1 MTFQHFFCVQ
11 IFPLVLIIVP
21 MNLVQISQTI
31 RRARLKQK
39 LTIDLLAARTG
50 FSKGFIS
57 RLENFRV
64 TPSLN
69 SLMKIT
75 AALGLNMADLFQPQ
89 AESPKVVFGSM
100 DDGEEIV
107 RNDGK
112 KFGIRY
118 FSLAFKM
125 LDRKLDP
132 FIIEYSPSR
141 KQREF
146 LMHPTDEFFLLLEG
160 RIDFMTFDEKNSRS
174 LQPGSTVYLAHDI
187 PHAVRLATDCKKA
200 KALVIYN
207 DIAE

>member
-1 MTFQHFFCVQ
+1 M
-11 IFPLVLIIVP
+11 
-21 MNLVQISQTI
+21 
-31 RRARLKQK
+31 KQK
-39 LTIDLLAARTG
+39 LTIDQLAARTG
-50 FSKGFIS
+50 LSKGFIS

-75 AALGLNMADLFQPQ
+75 GALGLDMANLFQPQ
-89 AESPKVVFGSM
+89 VESPKVVFGNL
-100 DDGEEIV
+100 DDGEEII

-112 KFGIRY
+112 KYGIRY

-141 KQREF
+141 QHREL
-146 LMHPTDEFFLLLEG
+146 LMHSTDEYFILLEG
-160 RIDFMTFDEKNSRS
+160 KVDFMTFDKNNIRE
-174 LQPGSTVYLAHDI
+174 LQPADTVYLAHDI
-187 PHAVRLATDCKKA
+187 PHAVRLSKGCKKA
-200 KALVIYN
+200 KALVVYN

>member
-1 MTFQHFFCVQ
+1 MD
-11 IFPLVLIIVP
+11 LVH
-21 MNLVQISQTI
+21 ISQTI
-31 RRARLKQK
+31 RNTRQKQK
-39 LTIDLLAARTG
+39 LTVDQLAAKTG

-75 AALGLNMADLFQPQ
+75 EALGIGMSELFQPEAQ
-89 AESPKVVFGSM
+89 SPKVVFGNM
-100 DDGEEIV
+100 EEGEEIV
-107 RNDGK
+107 RDEGK

-125 LDRKLDP
+125 LDRKLNP

-141 KQREF
+141 QQRDF
-146 LMHPTDEFFLLLEG
+146 LMHPTDEFFILLDG
-160 RIDFMTFDEKNSRS
+160 KIDFMTFDESNLKQ
-174 LQPGSTVYLAHDI
+174 LVPGDTVYLAKDI
-187 PHAVRLATDCKKA
+187 PHAVRLTKGCKKA

-207 DIAE
+207 ETTE